1 VKNSFFLVIPEQ
13 KNDPELLLVFEED
26 TLTQWL
32 AELPTANLGLAT
44 RLLHDL
50 VIEMNSLLMS
60 AQKRLDALELLRHN
74 FLIIEDYLH
83 SRLIKSGFPKGVDEH
98 KIMDVLVSLE
108 KQLTIGYWISLRE
121 LTRRDIGWFQGK
133 NVALAIQRTIKG
145 LSSIVITH
153 FMMNIPVPDWIWID
167 LHSLYKL
174 SLKVKKETTKVAD
187 ESSSSGKT
195 SAQDCYKQILLLSL
209 ADPSGLMQKEFQLSY
224 RFIEKITHLVIIE
237 NTPIAEQPMQCIILM
252 DEDSP
257 PYFEAADQTSDS
269 AMMFLNL
276 DKLYK
281 ACEHPAKFSSEN
293 EPRYSS
299 MESTKN
305 KSDKLSVELFEYLI
319 RHWQGEHLQGATL
332 FSDRLDRYI
341 AIGLNATYNLQS
353 SFAETGNHSAIEIK
367 AESHSERALS
377 CHFDTPGILS
387 IGSLVSC
394 RKTDASKQNR
404 LLGIVTKITLSKQNN
419 KLAFELQAIAAQSF
433 SVTYLDINAPA
444 GSEPQKA
451 LLYATKNHDGEKS
464 FIIMDSFM
472 YKDGDLLRMFLNQ
485 ENFPIIIKDR
495 KNIGLG
501 YWQFE
506 CRRLAEKVTDTHERK
521 KGYDFI

>member
-13 KNDPELLLVFEED
+13 TNDPELLLVFEED

-50 VIEMNSLLMS
+50 IIEMNGLVMPV
-60 AQKRLDALELLRHN
+60 QKRLDALELLRHN

-83 SRLIKSGFPKGVDEH
+83 SRLSKSGFPKGLDEH
-98 KIMDVLVSLE
+98 KIMEVLVSLE
-108 KQLTIGYWISLRE
+108 KQLTIGYWMSVRE

-153 FMMNIPVPDWIWID
+153 FMMNTSVPDWIWID

-174 SLKVKKETTKVAD
+174 SIKVKKETTKVSD
-187 ESSSSGKT
+187 ETSSSGKT

-224 RFIEKITHLVIIE
+224 KFIEKVTHLVVIE
-237 NTPIAEQPMQCIILM
+237 NTPVPGLQTQCIILM

-257 PYFEAADQTSDS
+257 PYFDTSGKATDS
-269 AMMFLNL
+269 ATMFLNL
-276 DKLYK
+276 GRLYK
-281 ACEHPAKFSSEN
+281 ACEHAAKYSSEN

-299 MESTKN
+299 IESANN
-305 KSDKLSVELFEYLI
+305 KSNKLSVELFEYLVQ
-319 RHWQGEHLQGATL
+319 HWQGQHLQGAAI

-341 AIGLNATYNLQS
+341 AIGLEATHSLQS
-353 SFAETGNHSAIEIK
+353 SFAETSEPSIEIK
-367 AESHSERALS
+367 AETYSDRALS
-377 CHFDTPGILS
+377 CHFDKPGTLS
-387 IGSLVSC
+387 IGSLISC
-394 RKTDASKQNR
+394 RKTDTGKQNR
-404 LLGIVTKITLSKQNN
+404 LLGIVTKMTLFKQDN
-419 KLAFELQAIAAQSF
+419 KLAFELKAITAQSF

-451 LLYATKNHDGEKS
+451 LLYAVKNNDGEKS
-464 FIIMDSFM
+464 FIIIDSFM
-472 YKDGDLLRMFLNQ
+472 FKDGDILRMFLNQ
-485 ENFPIIIKDR
+485 ESFPIIIKDR
-495 KNIGLG
+495 QNIGLG

-506 CRRLAEKVTDTHERK
+506 CRRLAEKVTSTHEKK